1 MFQACALL
9 AAVESLLLHGGG
21 GGGGQLHAEVS
32 NPMEF
37 TVFSTPADCSCV
49 LVFRA
54 DPCWNVSICRGFCA
68 SRSEQQGFACFQ
80 KAFFSG
86 RSNPM
91 VFTFLCTPVDC
102 SCALCIKSRK
112 AWFLRCVGWFS
123 GGNFCPPGHLSSAAL
138 FSRPASASYF
148 VSVGWAGGG
157 GLCAE
162 QTNKVLRTVQT
173 CIQHNCIQI

>member
-1 MFQACALL
+1 M
-9 AAVESLLLHGGG
+9 ESLLLHGGG

-123 GGNFCPPGHLSSAAL
+123 GGVLSTRSFELRCPFFTSC
-138 FSRPASASYF
+138 
-148 VSVGWAGGG
+148 VGELLCQCGVGGWG
-157 GLCAE
+157 GVMCG
-162 QTNKVLRTVQT
+162 TNKQGIAYCADLYSA
-173 CIQHNCIQI
+173 